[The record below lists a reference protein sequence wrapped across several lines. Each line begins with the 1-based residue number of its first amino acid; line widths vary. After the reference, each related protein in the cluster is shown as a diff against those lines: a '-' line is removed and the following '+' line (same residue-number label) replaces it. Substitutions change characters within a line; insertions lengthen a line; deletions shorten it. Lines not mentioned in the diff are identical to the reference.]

1 MRINEQQIA
10 DIRRIIVEQLPDV
23 LMIELFGSRTH
34 DTRRGGD
41 VDLYIEIPRPIPILL
56 QADLL
61 RRLEQALGLPVD
73 LIIHDPHTPP
83 HPIATIACETGI
95 PL

>member
-1 MRINEQQIA
+1 
-10 DIRRIIVEQLPDV
+10 
-23 LMIELFGSRTH
+23 MIELFGSRTH

-73 LIIHDPHTPP
+73 LIIHDPRTPP
-83 HPIATIACETGI
+83 HPIAAIARETGI